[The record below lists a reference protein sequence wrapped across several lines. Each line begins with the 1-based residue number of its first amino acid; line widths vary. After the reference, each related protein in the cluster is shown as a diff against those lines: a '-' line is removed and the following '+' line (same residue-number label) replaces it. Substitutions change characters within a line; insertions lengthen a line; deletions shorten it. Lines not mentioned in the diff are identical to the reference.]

1 MENFA
6 PEPMTSNEE
15 GNSFVL
21 TVELRNETTGEVE
34 GYYRLDNSTFMGDEA
49 DDRQDWSEV
58 CLSSCSNYLR
68 PMLRRMQPGEFVP
81 GTNVPGGLM

>member
-6 PEPMTSNEE
+6 PEPTTTNEE

-34 GYYRLDNSTFMGDEA
+34 GYYRLDNTEFMGDEA
-49 DDRQDWSEV
+49 NDRKDWDEACASGWRD
-58 CLSSCSNYLR
+58 YLR
-68 PMLRRMQPGEFVP
+68 PMFRRMQPGDFVP
-81 GTNVPGGLM
+81 GTNVPGGDM

>member
-15 GNSFVL
+15 SNSFVL

-34 GYYRLDNSTFMGDEA
+34 GYYRLDNSTFMGDESE
-49 DDRQDWSEV
+49 DRQDWLEV
-58 CLSSCSNYLR
+58 CLTSWREYLR
-68 PMLRRMQPGEFVP
+68 PMLRRMQPGEIVP
-81 GTNVPGGLM
+81 GTNVPGGDL